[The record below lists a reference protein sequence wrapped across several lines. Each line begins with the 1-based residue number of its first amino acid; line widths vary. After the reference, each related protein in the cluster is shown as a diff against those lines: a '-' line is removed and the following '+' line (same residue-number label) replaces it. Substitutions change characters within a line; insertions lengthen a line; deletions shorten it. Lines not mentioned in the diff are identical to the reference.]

1 MSTIRVPHNGHTR
14 FIAHRGLS
22 GRERENTCAAFVAA
36 GNRSY
41 FGIETDIH
49 RTADGGYVLI
59 HDSDTKRV
67 AGAELTVEESP
78 LAALREL
85 VLPDLAG
92 EPRFDL
98 RLPVPEEYL
107 HICRAYDKVAV
118 LELKAP
124 FSDEVLRE
132 IRALVQ
138 THYDEEH
145 TVYISFFYENLT
157 ALRRMDDSLHLQY
170 LCGLPDDLNDARVQD
185 MAEKHIDADA
195 CHTILSREKIAQ
207 LHEHGI
213 AVNVWTVDTRE
224 QAETLMSWGVDY
236 ITTDILEQE

>member
-1 MSTIRVPHNGHTR
+1 MSTIRIPGNGHTR

-41 FGIETDIH
+41 YGIETDIH
-49 RTADGGYVLI
+49 RTGDGKFVLI
-59 HDSDTKRV
+59 HDSETGRV
-67 AGAELTVEESP
+67 AGENLTVEKTP
-78 LAALREL
+78 LSRLREL
-85 VLPDLAG
+85 VLPDHAG
-92 EPRFDL
+92 QPRFDL

-107 HICRAYDKVAV
+107 HICRDYDKVAV

-124 FSDEVLRE
+124 FSDETLRE

-138 THYDEEH
+138 AHHSEEN

-157 ALRRMDDSLHLQY
+157 ALRRMDDSLKLQF
-170 LCGLPDDLNDARVQD
+170 LCGGADDLNEERMQD
-185 MAEKHIDADA
+185 MAKNRIGADA
-195 CHTILSREKIAQ
+195 YYAILNEEKVVR
-207 LHEHGI
+207 LHELGLE
-213 AVNVWTVDTRE
+213 VNVWTLDLPE
-224 QAETLMSWGVDY
+224 QAETAMRWGVDY